1 MSLPE
6 AALFEA
12 QSVSEVWLE
21 VVERT
26 SKFLRS
32 VVLGGESLTLGS
44 ASAQPASPIP
54 MADRHTALSLLLEFS
69 VLKGYAS
76 TVNDR
81 QLIRYNALKATCI
94 LSHRICTTNFVQ

>member
-69 VLKGYAS
+69 VLKGYSS
-76 TVNDR
+76 TVNVE
-81 QLIRYNALKATCI
+81 QLINALLEGNLPHFEKEE
-94 LSHRICTTNFVQ
+94 